1 MYLKNTHIMY
11 EGSRKAGSDPHDKPL
26 LQNLND

>member
-1 MYLKNTHIMY
+1 MYLKDTHIMY
-11 EGSRKAGSDPHDKPL
+11 EGSRKAGIDPRDQPL